1 MEATDGGGRRRR
13 MKMVEPAGRRP
24 EGESFDRLLDW
35 LDHDRDR
42 AAEAY
47 ERIREKLTKFFD
59 WRGAFEAE
67 DLADRTIDRVSR
79 KLSESAVRED
89 SDATSFFYG
98 VARNILK
105 EHRTEGARRFSALR
119 ELSRAGTEEAGRPE
133 DEAEADPLNR
143 DAGPGDVS
151 SPALRFEC
159 LDRCLAELSSEDR
172 SLILAYYQ
180 GDKREKI
187 ENRKGLAARLGI
199 PMNALWIRT
208 HRVRLK
214 LEGCMGR
221 CVREAAPKGMSR
233 DSH

>member
-1 MEATDGGGRRRR
+1 
-13 MKMVEPAGRRP
+13 MVEPGGRRP

-42 AAEAY
+42 AGEAY

-98 VARNILK
+98 VARNILR

-119 ELSRAGTEEAGRPE
+119 ELSRTGTDEARRSEAG
-133 DEAEADPLNR
+133 AEVEPGYR
-143 DAGPGDVS
+143 DAGPGDGS
-151 SPALRFEC
+151 SPAVRFQC
-159 LDRCLAELSSEDR
+159 LDRCMAALSAEDR
-172 SLILAYYQ
+172 SLILA
-180 GDKREKI
+180 
-187 ENRKGLAARLGI
+187 
-199 PMNALWIRT
+199 
-208 HRVRLK
+208 
-214 LEGCMGR
+214 
-221 CVREAAPKGMSR
+221 
-233 DSH
+233 